1 MVGWTHSYCIVQTA
15 PLNAGAVQL
24 NEAAM
29 QQLQRQGYDKDLVVE
44 SLLAGDCNA
53 ATAAY
58 HLLQQA
64 LNMRDESAHLHQA
77 GLQVG
82 GHGMHKHSHAHMRVL
97 SRSHSA
103 QPGIPAYRPSH
114 MSNSIQHEQGDH
126 QTAAHGQVDYAHV
139 MHQQVANRMRAS
151 Q

>member
-1 MVGWTHSYCIVQTA
+1 MFHV
-15 PLNAGAVQL
+15 AGAVQL

-29 QQLQRQGYDKDLVVE
+29 QQLQRQGYDRDLVVE

-64 LNMRDESAHLHQA
+64 MSLRNESAHLQQA
-77 GLQVG
+77 GLEVG
-82 GHGMHKHSHAHMRVL
+82 GQGMHKHSHAHIRIL

-114 MSNSIQHEQGDH
+114 ISKDMQHEQATQHMTAHTKGDYV
-126 QTAAHGQVDYAHV
+126 QL
-139 MHQQVANRMRAS
+139 MHQQVASRIRAS

>member
-1 MVGWTHSYCIVQTA
+1 
-15 PLNAGAVQL
+15 
-24 NEAAM
+24 M
-29 QQLQRQGYDKDLVVE
+29 QQLQCQGYDRDLVVE

-64 LNMRDESAHLHQA
+64 LNMREQSAHLHQS

-82 GHGMHKHSHAHMRVL
+82 GNIAGMHKHSHAHMRIL

-103 QPGIPAYRPSH
+103 QPGIPAYRPSQ
-114 MSNSIQHEQGDH
+114 MGKDSAHEQNGE
-126 QTAAHGQVDYAHV
+126 QATAHV
-139 MHQQVANRMRAS
+139 DSTQAVQQQMTTRMRAS

>member
-1 MVGWTHSYCIVQTA
+1 
-15 PLNAGAVQL
+15 
-24 NEAAM
+24 M
-29 QQLQRQGYDKDLVVE
+29 QQLQRQGYDRDLVVE

-64 LNMRDESAHLHQA
+64 LNLREESNHLQSG

-82 GHGMHKHSHAHMRVL
+82 GHGMHKHSHAHMRIL

-114 MSNSIQHEQGDH
+114 MGKDVGQTSE
-126 QTAAHGQVDYAHV
+126 QTAAHIQDDSAQAL
-139 MHQQVANRMRAS
+139 HQHMASRMRAS